1 MESRKILRV
10 VGLRGSTLYR
20 RRKMVIMSQKVRS
33 EANVIVIRV
42 SSTIRRLGTELQQ
55 AMFREKNYIRQSE

>member
-1 MESRKILRV
+1 
-10 VGLRGSTLYR
+10 
-20 RRKMVIMSQKVRS
+20 MSQKVRS

-55 AMFREKNYIRQSE
+55 VMFREKNYVRVSKHWELQGVVLRGRQSELKK